1 LGGTVD
7 RIAAIS
13 GDLNRTS
20 VAEQVVSVLREEILR
35 GGLPPGSPLPEVPL
49 ASSFGVSRNTVRE
62 AIRLLVHEGLAR
74 HNMHRGAAV
83 TQLSAEDL
91 VDIHRARVAVELS
104 AVPAAAT
111 AGEERLG
118 RLAAAVGQLAAAAEA
133 GDARAADDADLAFHR
148 ALVGLVGSSRMDQF
162 YAGLQREFRLG
173 FTTVNRRLPHP
184 DRVAEHRRLLELAR
198 AADISGL
205 QRAITEHLDETW
217 ATLNRMLEDERSA

>member
-1 LGGTVD
+1 MDEHRD
-7 RIAAIS
+7 RLAAIS

-35 GGLPPGSPLPEVPL
+35 GGLPPGSALPEVAL

-74 HNMHRGAAV
+74 HHMHRGAAV
-83 TQLSAEDL
+83 TELTEADL
-91 VDIHRARVAVELS
+91 IDIHRARVAIELS

-133 GDARAADDADLAFHR
+133 GDGRAADDADLAFHR
-148 ALVGLVGSSRMDQF
+148 ALVALLGSSRIDGF

-184 DRVAEHRRLLELAR
+184 DRVAEHRRLVELAR
-198 AADISGL
+198 AADVSGL
-205 QRAITEHLDETW
+205 QRAIAEHLDETW
-217 ATLNRMLEDERSA
+217 ANIRRMVGEEQPA